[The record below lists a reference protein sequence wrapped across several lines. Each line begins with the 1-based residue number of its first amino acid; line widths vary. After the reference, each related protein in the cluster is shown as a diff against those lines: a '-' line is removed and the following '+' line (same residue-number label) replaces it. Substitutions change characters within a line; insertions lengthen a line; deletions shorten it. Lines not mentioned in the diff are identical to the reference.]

1 MGGGAH
7 RLVDASGRGVRRDLG
22 SVTVSDDLSGPPTPG
37 DRQPSEPGRPS
48 IGELLRRGDRSF
60 SFEFFPP
67 KDAAGEEQL
76 WTALHE
82 LQPYQPTFVSVTYG
96 AGGSTR
102 DRTIGMTGRIARE
115 TTLRAM
121 GHLTCVG
128 HTRQELVE
136 VLRAYAAAGVHDVL
150 ALRGDPAEGP
160 SAPWTPTEGGLH
172 HAVELVELARSL
184 DGRLGTPGRF
194 GIGVAAFPERHPGSE
209 SVEHDARVLAAKA
222 AAGADF
228 AVSQLFFRPS
238 DYFAL
243 VERTRAAGA
252 DIPILPG
259 IMPITN
265 LASVRRMAE
274 LSGCE
279 VPAEVMARFDGAT
292 EPAEVRR
299 IGVELATELCD
310 ALLAG
315 GAPGLHFYTL
325 NRSRATR
332 DIFAALRIAA

>member
-1 MGGGAH
+1 M
-7 RLVDASGRGVRRDLG
+7 
-22 SVTVSDDLSGPPTPG
+22 SDDVTP
-37 DRQPSEPGRPS
+37 RPS
-48 IGELLRRGDRSF
+48 IGELVRRGDRSF

-76 WTALHE
+76 WTALRE
-82 LQPYQPTFVSVTYG
+82 LQPYRPTFVSVTYG

-102 DRTIGMTGRIARE
+102 DRTIDMTGRIARE
-115 TTLRAM
+115 TSLRAM
-121 GHLTCVG
+121 AHLTCVG
-128 HTRQELVE
+128 HTREELVE

-160 SAPWTPTEGGLH
+160 GAPWTPTEGGLH

-184 DGRLGTPGRF
+184 DAGPHGF
-194 GIGVAAFPERHPGSE
+194 GIGVAAFPERHPASL
-209 SVEHDARVLAAKA
+209 SVEDDARVLAAKA

-228 AVSQLFFRPS
+228 AVSQLFFRPD
-238 DYFAL
+238 DYFGL

-265 LASVRRMAE
+265 LSSVRRMAE
-274 LSGCE
+274 LSGTE
-279 VPAEVMARFDGAT
+279 VPAAVLRRFDGVTDA
-292 EPAEVRR
+292 AEVRR
-299 IGVELATELCD
+299 IGVEVATELCD

-332 DIFAALRIAA
+332 EIFAGLRIAV